1 MLVNYVH
8 QVGTEIQG
16 GSASAITLIRLSR
29 IITIQQEF
37 LLYLLFMPAK
47 ALMRMPQ
54 LTDLTASTTY

>member
-1 MLVNYVH
+1 MFH

-16 GSASAITLIRLSR
+16 GSASAIILIRLSR
-29 IITIQQEF
+29 IIAVQQEF